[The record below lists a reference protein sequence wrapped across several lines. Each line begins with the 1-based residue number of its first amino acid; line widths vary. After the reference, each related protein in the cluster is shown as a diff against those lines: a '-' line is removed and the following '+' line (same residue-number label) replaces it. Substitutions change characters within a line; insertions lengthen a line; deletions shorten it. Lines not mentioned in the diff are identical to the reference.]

1 MAVRRRQRRGPGGG
15 RALLAAV
22 LLCVCCRAAAERV
35 RYSIAEEL
43 GRGSLVGPLARDL
56 GLSADELPAR
66 KLQVASADK
75 KQLKYF
81 TVSEENGNL
90 YVNERLD
97 REEMCGE
104 PASCS

>member
-1 MAVRRRQRRGPGGG
+1 MAVRRRQRRGPGSG
-15 RALLAAV
+15 RALLPAV
-22 LLCVCCRAAAERV
+22 LLCLWCRAAAAERV

-66 KLQVASADK
+66 KLRLSEE
-75 KQLKYF
+75 KQYF

-104 PASCS
+104 SATCS